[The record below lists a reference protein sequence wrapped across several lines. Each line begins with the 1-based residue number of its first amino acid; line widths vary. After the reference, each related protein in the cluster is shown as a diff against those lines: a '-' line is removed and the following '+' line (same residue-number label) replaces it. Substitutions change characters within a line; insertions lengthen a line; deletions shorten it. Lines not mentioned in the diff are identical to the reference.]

1 MRCVIHIDID
11 CFYVQVEMLRLGL
24 PAERPVAVTQKFLVV
39 TCNYA
44 ARAAGVTKLMAT
56 EAAQQRCPDL
66 LLVSGEDL
74 TPYREASEA
83 VFGTLCEVGPT
94 QRLGLDEF
102 FIDATAAAVAR
113 LETRPTEAE
122 AEAAGAPGEWEE
134 RTHVHRARLGTT
146 TAEALAGQASS
157 HRPMDL
163 RALSTPEAPRAAAA
177 PPTPAALM
185 VIVAAT

>member
-74 TPYREASEA
+74 TPYREASRAVERALAEEA
-83 VFGTLCEVGPT
+83 VVG
-94 QRLGLDEF
+94 RRSESKRC
-102 FIDATAAAVAR
+102 I
-113 LETRPTEAE
+113 E
-122 AEAAGAPGEWEE
+122 
-134 RTHVHRARLGTT
+134 
-146 TAEALAGQASS
+146 S
-157 HRPMDL
+157 
-163 RALSTPEAPRAAAA
+163 
-177 PPTPAALM
+177 
-185 VIVAAT
+185 

>member
-1 MRCVIHIDID
+1 MKGH
-11 CFYVQVEMLRLGL
+11 
-24 PAERPVAVTQKFLVV
+24 T
-39 TCNYA
+39 
-44 ARAAGVTKLMAT
+44 
-56 EAAQQRCPDL
+56 
-66 LLVSGEDL
+66 LVSGEDL

-113 LETRPTEAE
+113 LDARPTEAE

>member
-1 MRCVIHIDID
+1 M
-11 CFYVQVEMLRLGL
+11 
-24 PAERPVAVTQKFLVV
+24 
-39 TCNYA
+39 
-44 ARAAGVTKLMAT
+44 
-56 EAAQQRCPDL
+56 
-66 LLVSGEDL
+66 
-74 TPYREASEA
+74 
-83 VFGTLCEVGPT
+83 
-94 QRLGLDEF
+94 
-102 FIDATAAAVAR
+102 
-113 LETRPTEAE
+113 AE
-122 AEAAGAPGEWEE
+122 AEAGGAPGEWEE

>member
-102 FIDATAAAVAR
+102 FIDATAAAVAQ
-113 LETRPTEAE
+113 LEAGPTE
-122 AEAAGAPGEWEE
+122 GM
-134 RTHVHRARLGTT
+134 RR
-146 TAEALAGQASS
+146 S
-157 HRPMDL
+157 
-163 RALSTPEAPRAAAA
+163 
-177 PPTPAALM
+177 
-185 VIVAAT
+185 ATG

>member
-113 LETRPTEAE
+113 LEARPTE

-163 RALSTPEAPRAAAA
+163 RALSTPETPRAAAA
-177 PPTPAALM
+177 PPTPTALT